1 RMRCRSRLRR
11 CSPSTNGGR
20 GSPAS
25 ATTSC
30 PAHSTRDTGS
40 GAPESRSLGTRC
52 GSISCTS
59 LRARPRRVSLAASAR
74 AIDGA
79 LPSCGRFEAMA
90 SNPPSGMTSGSS
102 AANERELE
110 LLRLV
115 VARDRAAFKELYLIY
130 HRRLA
135 RFLMRMTS
143 RHELIEEVINDTLWT
158 VWQKA
163 GEFRGASRVST
174 WIVGIAYRRALKSLR
189 HASSHTSLGDGEPAS
204 ADEYS
209 RDEERQWIERALSE
223 LPFEQRCA
231 LELCYLLGHSCEEIA
246 EIMNCPVNTVKTHMF
261 HAREKLRRLLPRLAG
276 ASEP

>member
-1 RMRCRSRLRR
+1 MVSAP
-11 CSPSTNGGR
+11 PSTSN
-20 GSPAS
+20 AV
-25 ATTSC
+25 TN
-30 PAHSTRDTGS
+30 
-40 GAPESRSLGTRC
+40 
-52 GSISCTS
+52 
-59 LRARPRRVSLAASAR
+59 VS
-74 AIDGA
+74 D
-79 LPSCGRFEAMA
+79 EH
-90 SNPPSGMTSGSS
+90 
-102 AANERELE
+102 ELE
-110 LLRLV
+110 LI
-115 VARDRAAFKELYLIY
+115 AAIAAQDRTAFKELYLIY

-223 LPFEQRCA
+223 LPFEQRCV

-246 EIMNCPVNTVKTHMF
+246 EIMNCPVNTVKTRMF